1 MLIGYDWSMSTLKN
15 YWFPVLWCISIVAF
29 ISLYF
34 TIFLPYNGEEGQYT
48 ISALEMAYRHY
59 YWQPLSYGSF
69 YWRPPLYNWIIIAVM
84 HLTGASHILVAA
96 RIVAASASL
105 LTGLM
110 LWFLAFRIFRQKLF
124 AILSVATFFSGDFLF
139 RRGWIAYSD
148 PLFALATFT
157 AISFMWISYKEQR
170 PIFWLPVPL
179 ALLAGI
185 LTKAFTAYIF
195 YGTAL
200 LVIWLAADNRRY
212 LFKPASIAAHLTA
225 VILPIIWFQYAP
237 NSNLH
242 AMFGDISKTA
252 TGLTHVGMS
261 YFKKVSTIPF
271 ELIFRFAPIDLLA
284 FYSLYLQKK
293 KKDLIEALPAVDYAS
308 IKLLLWIIVLSI
320 LPYWLSSAN
329 FPIRYLLPL
338 MPLAAL
344 VFSYCIWRGGEK
356 MLVLTI
362 VVLIVELGLKCVSSF
377 IGLPWFE
384 KMNYPQQAITHDI
397 IHRVQS
403 SNLYAGILDN
413 RVGLSIG
420 SSIDSARWPQAP
432 LTLAPNPLT
441 KGCVIT
447 THSDSKWGTLQQNYR
462 VIDHNNLYLY
472 CRH

>member
-1 MLIGYDWSMSTLKN
+1 MSTLKN
-15 YWFPVLWCISIVAF
+15 YWFPVLWGITILAF

-34 TIFLPYNGEEGQYT
+34 TIFLPYNGEEGQFT

-59 YWQPLSYGSF
+59 YWQPLSYGTF

-84 HLTGASHILVAA
+84 YLIGASHALVAA

-105 LTGLM
+105 LMGLM
-110 LWFLAFRIFRQKLF
+110 LWFLSYRIFRQKLF

-139 RRGWIAYSD
+139 RRSWIAYSD

-170 PIFWLPVPL
+170 SIFWLPVPF
-179 ALLAGI
+179 ALFAGI
-185 LTKAFTAYIF
+185 LIKAFTAYIF

-200 LVIWLAADNRRY
+200 LVIWVAADNRRY

-225 VILPIIWFQYAP
+225 VLLPIVWFHYAP

-252 TGLTHVGMS
+252 TGLAHIGMS
-261 YFKKVSTIPF
+261 YFKKVITTPF
-271 ELIFRFAPIDLLA
+271 ELILRFAPIDLLA
-284 FYSLYLQKK
+284 FYSLYRQRKK
-293 KKDLIEALPAVDYAS
+293 QNSFRALPAVDYAP
-308 IKLLLWIIVLSI
+308 IKPLLWIIVLSI

-338 MPLAAL
+338 APLAAL
-344 VFSYCIWRGGEK
+344 VFSYFIWQGGEK

-362 VVLIVELGLKCVSSF
+362 VVLIVELGLKCVTSL

-384 KMNYPQQAITHDI
+384 KMNYPQQAITQDI

-403 SNLYAGILDN
+403 SNLYAGSLDN
-413 RVGLSIG
+413 RVGLTIG
-420 SSIDSARWPQAP
+420 SAIDVARWPQAP
-432 LTLAPNPLT
+432 LTLAPGSLT
-441 KGCVIT
+441 QGCVIT
-447 THSDSKWGTLQQNYR
+447 TRSDPKWGTLQQSYR
-462 VIDHNNLYLY
+462 VLAHDILYLY
-472 CRH
+472 CK